1 MEWILEPR
9 STPGEGGGGGD
20 CAKYKTCGVQTSDC
34 PSYKCF
40 INIEL

>member
-9 STPGEGGGGGD
+9 STPGVDGGG
-20 CAKYKTCGVQTSDC
+20 CSKYKPCGVNTPDC
-34 PSYKCF
+34 GSYKCF